1 MYVEGAFAIPT
12 TGSENEVWR
21 MFHLN
26 LSNQPNIPDVFFMA
40 FRYVGPNGAQ
50 GVVTYYVD
58 NISWGR
64 TDLPTITPNVT
75 SLVDSLAV
83 LCRKATAIDEAQRE
97 KVQSTKV
104 MENGVLYLMYKGRKY
119 NVQGTRVR

>member
-1 MYVEGAFAIPT
+1 M
-12 TGSENEVWR
+12 
-21 MFHLN
+21 
-26 LSNQPNIPDVFFMA
+26 
-40 FRYVGPNGAQ
+40 
-50 GVVTYYVD
+50 
-58 NISWGR
+58 
-64 TDLPTITPNVT
+64 
-75 SLVDSLAV
+75 AV